1 MSIKK
6 QLQKITILNSIYTK
20 WKWRERKTSYGSDYP
35 DQTFFVIRRAYCK
48 VGLFSYVM
56 TNMGL
61 TDYALKKGY
70 IPVIDMQNGRNT
82 YLSEEKVGKENS
94 WEYFFKQPAGYTLQD
109 IKKAQNVI
117 LSDGLITDRN
127 HYPDFEIV
135 KDEAKFE
142 YWHAF
147 FGQHLKIADS
157 VWVEFEKTRDALF
170 KGRKMLGILARGTDY
185 VAARPK
191 GHPIQPEPCQ
201 IIAKAEEILEKYSC
215 DGIYLA
221 TEDQDIYER
230 LQEAFGERMC
240 ALPVHRYRSSG
251 NENINDLR
259 GCEDQEK
266 SGREYLIS
274 MLLLS
279 DCSCLLAGNVGGTH
293 GAMLMSRGYEYR
305 YVFDLGMYQ

>member
-82 YLSEEKVGKENS
+82 YLSEERVGKENA

-127 HYPDFEIV
+127 H
-135 KDEAKFE
+135 
-142 YWHAF
+142 
-147 FGQHLKIADS
+147 
-157 VWVEFEKTRDALF
+157 
-170 KGRKMLGILARGTDY
+170 
-185 VAARPK
+185 
-191 GHPIQPEPCQ
+191 
-201 IIAKAEEILEKYSC
+201 
-215 DGIYLA
+215 
-221 TEDQDIYER
+221 
-230 LQEAFGERMC
+230 
-240 ALPVHRYRSSG
+240 
-251 NENINDLR
+251 
-259 GCEDQEK
+259 
-266 SGREYLIS
+266 
-274 MLLLS
+274 
-279 DCSCLLAGNVGGTH
+279 
-293 GAMLMSRGYEYR
+293 
-305 YVFDLGMYQ
+305 